1 MKRTLILLSTLLGA
15 ACAPTLPRYQP
26 LVMAELGEKLGGCDV
41 GDLVPGGGDEV
52 AVVSVSGALRVLE
65 ANGDAWSVIDAGRAS
80 GEMIQ
85 VAVGDV
91 WPERGGDE
99 LIAVGMLA
107 GDEESGGEG
116 AVVVSGFDESTGD
129 FSARPVFTD
138 SALVH
143 AVAVCD
149 LDPAVEGDEALV
161 GGFSDALT
169 LLRFHGDGQVT
180 SEEIGRTPAAAKGM
194 VPHGDGV
201 AVACRD
207 GSLLVVR
214 PSDEGF
220 VTEVLFRAPSG
231 LARLASSGE
240 EILAASDDGTL
251 WLVQRREG
259 TRLFRDS
266 LKLRGAVFT
275 DLDSASPGLEVATA
289 GYSGRVSLL
298 HETAGEWTAETV
310 IATEAALHHL
320 TSGELDRATGQELVT
335 VGFAG
340 DVVLLRRAR

>member
-1 MKRTLILLSTLLGA
+1 MG
-15 ACAPTLPRYQP
+15 
-26 LVMAELGEKLGGCDV
+26 
-41 GDLVPGGGDEV
+41 GGGDHGPH
-52 AVVSVSGALRVLE
+52 SKQ
-65 ANGDAWSVIDAGRAS
+65 D
-80 GEMIQ
+80 
-85 VAVGDV
+85 
-91 WPERGGDE
+91 
-99 LIAVGMLA
+99 MLA
-107 GDEESGGEG
+107 
-116 AVVVSGFDESTGD
+116 TGD
-129 FSARPVFTD
+129 LGLSRLAPLPLLLLPLTLTASLPSPLPPLRPLAARWP
-138 SALVH
+138 APARWPARARWRVH
-143 AVAVCD
+143 PRWPAPARVVARD

-275 DLDSASPGLEVATA
+275 DLNSASPGLEVATA

-298 HETAGEWTAETV
+298 HENAGEWTAETV

-320 TSGELDRATGQELVT
+320 TSGELDRAAGQELVT